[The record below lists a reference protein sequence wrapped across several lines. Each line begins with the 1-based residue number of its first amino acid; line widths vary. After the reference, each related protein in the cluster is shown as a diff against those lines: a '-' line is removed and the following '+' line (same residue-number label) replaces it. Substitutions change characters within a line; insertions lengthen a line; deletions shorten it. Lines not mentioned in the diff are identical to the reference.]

1 MLQNASDSFISLC
14 EFRQASP
21 RSNTLIVQT
30 ATKKFMKTVESVI
43 LSPATSPVV
52 RERFIDV
59 LAGAAFTF
67 HGPGKEEFQST
78 WRRVRPLNK
87 PEDGI
92 PFNMDDLMFDPT
104 QGYRSRAVTSPVPP
118 VTDVNAPPSPQSHRP
133 DMRLQD
139 SDQGHGGRER
149 GHLREPSRKADG
161 RLILSEDDTRI
172 FEECEVALYS
182 TRILFEALAYSTP
195 RFFSRNPVIKV

>member
-1 MLQNASDSFISLC
+1 MLQNASNRFISLC

-21 RSNTLIVQT
+21 RFNTLIVQT

-59 LAGAAFTF
+59 LAGAAFRF
-67 HGPGKEEFQST
+67 HGPGMEEFQST

-92 PFNMDDLMFDPT
+92 PFDIDDPMFDPM
-104 QGYRSRAVTSPVPP
+104 QGYRSRAVSSPLPH
-118 VTDVNAPPSPQSHRP
+118 VNAPPSPQVHLP

-139 SDQGHGGRER
+139 SDQGHGGRQR
-149 GHLREPSRKADG
+149 GHSQRERSRKADG
-161 RLILSEDDTRI
+161 RLILPEDDTQI
-172 FEECEVALYS
+172 FEECEVALYNS
-182 TRILFEALAYSTP
+182 RILFEALADTTP
-195 RFFSRNPVIKV
+195 RFFSRTPVIKV